1 MDPAADETLMAAEE
15 PHHEDT
21 RTAADHQR
29 FISAGAHRAAME
41 PQPTLAGHRPTRLNR
56 RLIVVLGALVVL
68 VVVVVGAL
76 LISKPRASA
85 PTPKVPQ
92 TTIWRAIMDQVKGPM
107 SKDVALEAFAY
118 AFGATIPGV
127 RLPDGT
133 NGTDGPQSGT
143 GPLSWVQAHWPEL
156 TVEQRRAIA
165 PYVTPQPGDVVLQN
179 PTAIARPALALR
191 AGGDLAVVGPDPTLV
206 GRPENGP
213 TDLTQQAY
221 VDEIQGDLTRL
232 GPHLGLPIIKLN
244 SLQFLDADYTDSTLL
259 ATTGCPL
266 LNPLGAVRICLPWAP
281 FGTCNMIVPHNT
293 WTKRPGIDPLMHTLL
308 THEAVHCYQLSIW
321 ASKDAE
327 DRIPPWIA
335 EGSALW
341 LAADDTGNLESQ
353 VALQWGLWFGD
364 PEQDLFTA
372 GVPRQYEGFAYLAL
386 LKHLGRDLWAGM
398 ADAWRAAKASATDP
412 STAFIAVFNGDA
424 ADVRQDWAPSLLNT
438 SNWGAHWVTNGFGLP
453 YGLAVAQGPAIA
465 ATKSGTASSS
475 SGRAAF
481 VQTVNASDGE
491 IVFVQTSDADA
502 AAHEVTGGRS
512 YLSFTSKRFCVQGD
526 CICPPGTVQ
535 AGQHMADEDIS
546 LPFVLAVH
554 GTTATWQSNVT
565 SLSMDDLCKKL
576 PTPAGP
582 PCTTGCAASNGDPHL
597 NTVNGHPYDFQAAG
611 EFTLLRSPDASL
623 EIQGRQEPWHD
634 ADDVSINTAI
644 AARVGSHT
652 VGVYLVADGLQA
664 RVDGAVRDA
673 TTAIDLG
680 SGGRLVAFPNG
691 YEIDFPDGTTLWALS
706 TRGYGIAAQI
716 RPSPVLVRSAVGLLG
731 PVVPGGLDVP
741 ALPDGTRLPRTTDAH
756 AAYTEVYTTLADAWR
771 VTDASSLFT
780 YDAGAATATFTKPG
794 FPAEAAVTSL
804 SALPPGQL
812 APALQACAAI
822 ADPGLRDE
830 CVFDVAV
837 TGQTGFAD
845 VYVLTQTFQQQG
857 VAGLSSTAPPESAAP
872 ETPVPTLG
880 ALPPAGIAQLI
891 PLVDGVSGAALSPDG
906 TLYLSIVLPD
916 AHYAVVAADAQ
927 HGQIRMQV
935 DASSPG
941 GVAFAAGSAW
951 VGETTP
957 GGVCSIVRRDA
968 TSLAVQA
975 SITVPCTFNQP
986 LFKALGQAIWFIDQ
1000 TAVGTDGKGALLRM
1014 IDPATNQ
1021 VSTTAAPLPYDGGS
1035 LVSSTGSTALIYGD
1049 IGKVSVF
1056 LATGATAFTPLATL
1070 QLPFDAVSR
1079 GAWTQD
1085 ASTGTASLVGPSG
1098 VIATIP
1104 VGGIIVGADDRAVYV
1119 EGAPALDGSGMLWR
1133 YPADGSTPVWIA
1145 QGAAVGTANGN
1156 EALVYDD
1163 DAPLLVGDHAIVKI
1177 WLPVSRTD
1185 PLHKTLDVQWVALP

>member
-1 MDPAADETLMAAEE
+1 
-15 PHHEDT
+15 
-21 RTAADHQR
+21 
-29 FISAGAHRAAME
+29 ME

-68 VVVVVGAL
+68 VVVVLGAL

-85 PTPKVPQ
+85 PAAEPP
-92 TTIWRAIMDQVKGPM
+92 TIWRAIIDQIDGPV

-118 AFGATIPGV
+118 LFGATIPGV
-127 RLPDGT
+127 RVPDGT
-133 NGTDGPQSGT
+133 KGSDGPQSGT
-143 GPLSWVQAHWPEL
+143 GALSWVEAHWSEL
-156 TVEQRRAIA
+156 TVEQRRAVGL
-165 PYVTPQPGDVVLQN
+165 YVTAQPGDVVLHN
-179 PTAIARPALALR
+179 PTAIVGPALALH
-191 AGGDLAVVGPDPTLV
+191 GLVDLAAFGPDQALVGGPKTGPTL
-206 GRPENGP
+206 E
-213 TDLTQQAY
+213 TQRSFAA
-221 VDEIQGDLTRL
+221 EIQGDLDRIGPRL
-232 GPHLGLPIIKLN
+232 GMPILRLN
-244 SLQFLDADYTDSTLL
+244 SLQFLERGYSDIFLG
-259 ATTGCPL
+259 TTPCPHL
-266 LNPLGAVRICLPWAP
+266 DPENEIVACARWAP
-281 FGTCNMIVPHNT
+281 FGTCNMLVPKNS
-293 WTKRPGIDPLMHTLL
+293 WDPGPTITPLMHTLF
-308 THEAVHCYQLSIW
+308 THEAVHCYQNSIW
-321 ASKDAE
+321 SNAKIRES
-327 DRIPPWIA
+327 IPDWMV

-341 LAADDTGNLESQ
+341 LAADDTKTEES
-353 VALQWGLWFGD
+353 VVSTQWNRWFGF
-364 PEQDLFTA
+364 PAFDLAKRT
-372 GVPRQYEGFAYLAL
+372 YDGFAYFAL
-386 LKHLGRDLWAGM
+386 LNHLGRDLWGGM
-398 ADAWRAAKASATDP
+398 ANAWRAANASTGDR
-412 STAFIAVFNGDA
+412 SDAFIAVFNGDA
-424 ADVRQDWAPSLLNT
+424 ADVRQDWAPSLLNA
-438 SNWGAHWVTNGFGLP
+438 SQWGAPWVTNGFGVP
-453 YGLAVAQGPAIA
+453 AGSVVAQDPAIA
-465 ATKSGTASSS
+465 ATKSGSVSAS
-475 SGRAAF
+475 SGRGAF
-481 VQTVNASDGE
+481 VETVNASDGE
-491 IVFVQTSDADA
+491 IVFVQTSGADA
-502 AAHEVTGGRS
+502 AAHEAKDTGRS

-554 GTTATWQSNVT
+554 GTTGTWQANVS
-565 SLSMDDLCKKL
+565 SLTMDDLC
-576 PTPAGP
+576 TPRPPSQAGP
-582 PCTTGCAASNGDPHL
+582 PCTAGCAASNGDPHL
-597 NTVNGHPYDFQAAG
+597 MTVNGHRYEFQAAG

-623 EIQGRQEPWHD
+623 EIQGRQEPWHGS
-634 ADDVSINTAI
+634 DDVSINTAI
-644 AARVGSHT
+644 AARVGTHT
-652 VGVYLVADGLQA
+652 VGVYVVAGGLQA
-664 RVDGAVRDA
+664 RVDGVVTDA
-673 TTAIDLG
+673 TAGVDLG
-680 SGGRLVAFPNG
+680 SGGRLIAYSKG
-691 YEIDFPDGTTLWALS
+691 YEIDFPDGTALWALW
-706 TRGYGIAAQI
+706 TPGAWGIVAQV

-741 ALPDGTRLPRTTDAH
+741 ALPDGTHLPRTTDAH

-780 YDAGAATATFTKPG
+780 YDAGASTATFTKPG

-812 APALQACAAI
+812 ALALQACAAI

-837 TGQTGFAD
+837 TRQTGFAD

-872 ETPVPTLG
+872 ATPVPTLG

-927 HGQIRMQV
+927 HGQILRQV

-957 GGVCSIVRRDA
+957 EGVCSIVRRDA
-968 TSLAVQA
+968 TSLGVQA
-975 SITVPCTFNQP
+975 SITVPCTRNQP

-1021 VSTTAAPLPYDGGS
+1021 VSTTAAPLPYDGGV

-1056 LATGATAFTPLATL
+1056 LAKGATAFTPLATL
-1070 QLPFDAVSR
+1070 QLPFDAVTR

-1085 ASTGTASLVGPSG
+1085 TSTGSASLVGPSG
-1098 VIATIP
+1098 VTATIP

-1119 EGAPALDGSGMLWR
+1119 EGTPALDGSGMLWR

-1156 EALVYDD
+1156 DALAYDD

-1177 WLPVSRTD
+1177 WLPVSGTD